1 MFGHKRCLHEKS
13 VTLVRG
19 GGAEVNDAYG
29 AILTRVW
36 GGGIPQLF
44 SGISCLKLELMGQVL
59 FYLVFFFVCGEPVL

>member
-29 AILTRVW
+29 AILTRVLRDR
-36 GGGIPQLF
+36 GGGGLYDSYFRVFLF
-44 SGISCLKLELMGQVL
+44 LSWG
-59 FYLVFFFVCGEPVL
+59 